1 MNLRLLCIALLS
13 LLSLGAE
20 AHRPSDAELRLRL
33 QQQTL
38 TAVLQL
44 AVVDAD
50 RALDLDTNGDRELVW
65 GEIRQAQGRLQQ
77 WLNESLPAYADT
89 QRCPWQLAQPKLSD
103 RLAEPHLWLELEALC
118 PQGLSPDRL
127 EYRLLFSIDPTHRG
141 LAHAELNGEQV
152 QQVLSPAQPDMQLT
166 ARGELTRWLSFVRS
180 GIHHIWI
187 GYDHLLFL
195 LSLLL
200 PAVLLWRGD
209 RWQAAP
215 SAGAACLRLLW
226 VVTAFTL
233 AHSITLALA
242 TLNLV
247 QLPIAWVER
256 AIAASVVLAA
266 LNNIRPLVAHRHA
279 LLAFGFGLLHG
290 FGFAAVLAETGLTG
304 SAILAPLLGFNIG
317 VEIGQ
322 LALVLV
328 ALPALLW
335 LRHREIYGRWI
346 MPAGS
351 ALIAII
357 ALLWLIERF

>member
-1 MNLRLLCIALLS
+1 MSIRHLYGALLV
-13 LLSLGAE
+13 LLSFAAD
-20 AHRPSDAELRLRL
+20 AHRPSDAELQLTL
-33 QQQTL
+33 QAQTL

-44 AVVDAD
+44 AAEDAD
-50 RALDLDTNGDRELVW
+50 RVLDLDTNGDRKLRW
-65 GEIRQAQGRLQQ
+65 SEIRQAQGRLQQ
-77 WLNESLPAYADT
+77 WFNDALPAYADN
-89 QRCPWQLAQPKLSD
+89 QQCPWRLAPPKLSD
-103 RLAEPHLWLELEALC
+103 RLAEPHLWLELEAVC
-118 PQGLSPDRL
+118 PPAQIPDRL
-127 EYRLLFSIDPTHRG
+127 EYRLMFSVDPNHRG
-141 LAHAELNGEQV
+141 LVHADLNGEQL
-152 QQVLSPAQPDMQLT
+152 QQVLSPAQPELQLNP
-166 ARGELTRWLSFVRS
+166 RGELARWLSFVRS

-233 AHSITLALA
+233 AHSFTLALA
-242 TLNLV
+242 TLDLV
-247 QLPIAWVER
+247 RLPIAWVER

-266 LNNIRPLVAHRHA
+266 LNNIRPLVVHRHA

-317 VEIGQ
+317 VELGQ

-328 ALPALLW
+328 ALPVLLW
-335 LRHREIYGRWI
+335 LRHRAFYARWI

-357 ALLWLIERF
+357 ALLWLIDRF